1 MTKIF
6 QIGNFIFQLE
16 YPVSLQIPEN
26 FLLFESPDSDPEY
39 FYEIAETNLLPEP
52 QGKLLVQKEDLTV
65 YDCAGL
71 ETRKIYMRGNND
83 YYACYQEISSRKALI
98 FIRSDV
104 NNNPETSFWLDTT
117 FTSLFA
123 LERHISSR
131 GFLILHCAYL
141 YYRDKAILFSAP
153 SGVGKSTQAELW
165 HKYRSASII
174 NGDRA
179 LLGKNGTVW
188 SAYGWPVCGS
198 SEICHNKTTPVCAIV
213 MLSQGNANQIRKLT
227 PIQAFSEIYG
237 QITVNRWDSRSVKQT
252 ADQLEDLITRIP
264 TYHLN
269 CTISEEAVDCLD
281 NILQI
286 P

>member
-1 MTKIF
+1 MTKTF
-6 QIGNFIFQLE
+6 QIGNFIFQLK
-16 YPVSLQIPEN
+16 YPASLQIPEN
-26 FLLFESPDSDPEY
+26 FLLFETPDSDPEY
-39 FYEIAETNLLPEP
+39 FYEIIETDSLPEP

-65 YDCAGL
+65 YRCAGL
-71 ETRKIYMRGNND
+71 ETRKIYLRGNAD
-83 YYACYQEISSRKALI
+83 YYACYQEISPHKALV
-98 FIRSDV
+98 FIRSGL

-123 LERHISSR
+123 LERHISPR

-165 HKYRSASII
+165 QKYRSASIM

-179 LLGKNGTVW
+179 LLGKSGTVW

-198 SEICHNKTTPVCAIV
+198 SEICHNQTAPIRAIV
-213 MLSQGNANQIRKLT
+213 MLSQGKTNQIRRFT

-237 QITVNRWDSRSVKQT
+237 QITVNRWDSQSVKQT
-252 ADQLEDLITRIP
+252 ADQLEDLVTGIP
-264 TYHLN
+264 VYHLS
-269 CTISEEAVDCLD
+269 CTISEEAVDCLHRM
-281 NILQI
+281 LQM